1 MTDEQGANEI
11 KYRVASLLLL
21 SLLDRSL
28 ISVWLLGEICG
39 IEKAAHEKRQSNVVA
54 ENVSNTVFCAET
66 PYFAGQTRITPE
78 PFCTGNASAERTAQ
92 IPLPDTVTPCM
103 SL

>member
-39 IEKAAHEKRQSNVVA
+39 IEKAAHEKRQSNVKPMVA
-54 ENVSNTVFCAET
+54 EKCEQHSFLC
-66 PYFAGQTRITPE
+66 R
-78 PFCTGNASAERTAQ
+78 NALFRR
-92 IPLPDTVTPCM
+92 PDPDHSGAVLYGECVG
-103 SL
+103 